1 MYPRFFDISTGIN
14 GLGDLVLPSY
24 FAMVTMGFIVAT
36 MIIRRFAAQH
46 GLDKR
51 LITDFIIWM
60 ALWGLLGARILHV
73 IADGHFWD
81 YVNICRDPSL
91 VDWKVDLRECRA
103 LEGVWDAARGICHPA
118 EAYCLAWIDL
128 RSGGL
133 AFYGGFVAAALFSVY
148 FIRKHNLPAG
158 KLIDLSGW
166 VLMLGLAWGRM
177 GCFLASC
184 CFGARTDSVLGVV
197 FPGGSAASRKHWE
210 EGLLES
216 YRMAS
221 FPVHPTQLYEAALGL
236 AIAAFA
242 YFWVHPRKRFDGQ
255 VFCVIAGLYAVGRF
269 MIEFLRRD
277 DRGAIAGLSTSQI
290 TAIGFLLASAYL
302 WRYFRRRA
310 QAMSE

>member
-1 MYPRFFDISTGIN
+1 
-14 GLGDLVLPSY
+14 
-24 FAMVTMGFIVAT
+24 
-36 MIIRRFAAQH
+36 
-46 GLDKR
+46 
-51 LITDFIIWM
+51 M
-60 ALWGLLGARILHV
+60 AIWGLLGARLLHV

-91 VDWKVDLRECRA
+91 VDWKVDIRECRA
-103 LEGVWDAARGICHPA
+103 LDGVWDAAAGICHPA
-118 EAYCLAWIDL
+118 ETYCLAWIDL

-133 AFYGGFVAAALFSVY
+133 AFYGGFIAAALFSIY

-184 CFGARTDSVLGVV
+184 CFGARTDSVIGVV

-210 EGLLES
+210 QGLLDS
-216 YRMAS
+216 YRMES
-221 FPVHPTQLYEAALGL
+221 FPVHPTQLYEAAIGL

-255 VFCVIAGLYAVGRF
+255 VFCVTVGLYAVLRF

-277 DRGAIAGLSTSQI
+277 DRGAILGLSTSQI

-302 WRYFRRRA
+302 WRYFRRRGD
-310 QAMSE
+310 AMGQS